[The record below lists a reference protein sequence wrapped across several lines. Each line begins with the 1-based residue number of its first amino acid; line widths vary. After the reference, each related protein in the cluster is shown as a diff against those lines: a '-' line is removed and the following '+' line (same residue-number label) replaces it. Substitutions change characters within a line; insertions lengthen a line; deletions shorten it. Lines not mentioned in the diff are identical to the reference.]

1 MARKRTPDETSQTP
15 NEFSQAYD
23 TYLDQDELDAY
34 IPQDEDED
42 NVPLS
47 PDQALAEFRNGLP
60 EEEPIAPPKES
71 RLKQLLQRKARKAP
85 RTDPASKTPPTLGPV
100 FRRVVRIVFT
110 LVLLS
115 MLGLMI
121 FVRVD
126 STQQSLRAPEHLLAK
141 VMTPIQAGFSSLV
154 NTVVEYLHTLK
165 LRANLEAE
173 YNKLRQENERL
184 VYQALL
190 VEELQQQLS
199 QYENISDEMD
209 NNRGMN
215 PIICSVIGMNDGNY
229 FATFTINKGK
239 KDGIENYMA
248 VTINGNLIGYTEN
261 VTDTKSSVRAI
272 IDSEASI
279 AGIIES
285 SRDQGTIR
293 GTLGVDG
300 TPMCRMYYLDDDKLP
315 RPGDLVVTSGV
326 GLSFPKGIPIGT
338 VKESTRGMDANK
350 QYIVISP
357 LADFEHI
364 EYVIVLRYQPA
375 PEAIQGKNYDGSKT
389 VFVPLE
395 TARPYPTLRIGAIS
409 NFGDATPRI
418 ATSEPLPTPSLTPPP
433 ETPEPIA
440 TPAPLPT
447 LFAPSITYNRFSV
460 EPTPTPTV
468 SPTPSPTPYITPDPG
483 GMEYE
488 DDE

>member
-1 MARKRTPDETSQTP
+1 MARKRTPEETSQTP

-34 IPQDEDED
+34 IPQDEEED

-110 LVLLS
+110 LVLLA
-115 MLGLMI
+115 MVGLMI

-126 STQQSLRAPEHLLAK
+126 SSKQALRAPEHLLAK
-141 VMTPIQAGFSSLV
+141 VITPIQAGFSSVV

-229 FATFTINKGK
+229 FAK
-239 KDGIENYMA
+239 
-248 VTINGNLIGYTEN
+248 IG
-261 VTDTKSSVRAI
+261 RAH
-272 IDSEASI
+272 
-279 AGIIES
+279 
-285 SRDQGTIR
+285 
-293 GTLGVDG
+293 V
-300 TPMCRMYYLDDDKLP
+300 
-315 RPGDLVVTSGV
+315 
-326 GLSFPKGIPIGT
+326 
-338 VKESTRGMDANK
+338 
-350 QYIVISP
+350 
-357 LADFEHI
+357 
-364 EYVIVLRYQPA
+364 
-375 PEAIQGKNYDGSKT
+375 
-389 VFVPLE
+389 
-395 TARPYPTLRIGAIS
+395 
-409 NFGDATPRI
+409 
-418 ATSEPLPTPSLTPPP
+418 
-433 ETPEPIA
+433 
-440 TPAPLPT
+440 
-447 LFAPSITYNRFSV
+447 
-460 EPTPTPTV
+460 
-468 SPTPSPTPYITPDPG
+468 
-483 GMEYE
+483 
-488 DDE
+488 